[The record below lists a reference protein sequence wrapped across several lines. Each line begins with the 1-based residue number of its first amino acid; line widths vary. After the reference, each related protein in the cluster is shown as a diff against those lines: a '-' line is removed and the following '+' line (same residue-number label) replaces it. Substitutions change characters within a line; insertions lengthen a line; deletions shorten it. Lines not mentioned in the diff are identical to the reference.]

1 MPPHDHMSSVA
12 NSDIDIASRALILIG
27 AEPITSFSSDTTE
40 ALVAS
45 NLYEDTVR
53 TALCTSRWRFAT
65 NQAQLNQLTA
75 TPTGRFDVAHQLPQD
90 MLMLHAVTIDDQLI
104 EYTIYGNKLFHNV
117 TATNPVIADYTFRA
131 DEVNFPSYFTL
142 AVEYALAA
150 SFALAI
156 ARDDAMGQMME
167 RIAQQLMQ
175 QAKTLDSQQQTT
187 RKLVTSRFI
196 TERRS

>member
-1 MPPHDHMSSVA
+1 MSSVA

-27 AEPITSFSSDTTE
+27 AEPITSFTSDTTE

-53 TALCTSRWRFAT
+53 TALCASRWRFAT

-104 EYTIYGNKLFHNV
+104 EYTIYGDKLFHNV

-156 ARDDAMGQMME
+156 ARDETMGQMME
-167 RIAQQLMQ
+167 RKAQQLMQ